1 MGDDVVMVED
11 PSAPAAMATTSGISP
26 QHFDLE
32 AYINKYTGHTKIV
45 RLIFIAEKSESL
57 RNDAYKLA
65 LDEIKHTSNACDVFL
80 AQARPSSNFSARAIS
95 RLPRNASGCRTLYT
109 DVVAKAI
116 QADPSLCVPSS
127 SSSEVGLARLIA
139 APGASLFDPSV
150 LSQVC

>member
-1 MGDDVVMVED
+1 MWYFFEKKARAAKMGDDVVMVED

-65 LDEIKHTSNACDVFL
+65 LDEIKHTSNTCDD
-80 AQARPSSNFSARAIS
+80 S
-95 RLPRNASGCRTLYT
+95 
-109 DVVAKAI
+109 
-116 QADPSLCVPSS
+116 
-127 SSSEVGLARLIA
+127 
-139 APGASLFDPSV
+139 
-150 LSQVC
+150 